1 MNITLDD
8 LINDF
13 PNEENT
19 IIKLLYYEA
28 KNYEQQNRHTLQLLD
43 KSRTQVLEQQVVID
57 GLNSALAETTRQ
69 YEGLQSDN
77 SVNNIESYKRT
88 INSLNDQINSLR
100 EMEQAYENEIISVN
114 AANATLKSRLDDLEI
129 EYQGLSVKYDSLMQN
144 SILPMETVQ

>member
-69 YEGLQSDN
+69 YEGLQSAN

-129 EYQGLSVKYDSLMQN
+129 EYQSLSVKYDSLMQN

>member
-28 KNYEQQNRHTLQLLD
+28 KNYEQQNRHTFQLLD
-43 KSRTQVLEQQVVID
+43 KSRTQALEQQVVID

-69 YEGLQSDN
+69 YEALQSAN
-77 SVNNIESYKRT
+77 SVNDIESYKRI

-100 EMEQAYENEIISVN
+100 EMEQAYETEIISVN
-114 AANATLKSRLDDLEI
+114 ATNATLKSRLDDLEI

-144 SILPMETVQ
+144 SILPMEAV

>member
-28 KNYEQQNRHTLQLLD
+28 KNYEQQNRHTFQLLD

>member
-28 KNYEQQNRHTLQLLD
+28 KNYEQQNRHTFQLLD

-69 YEGLQSDN
+69 YEALQSAN
-77 SVNNIESYKRT
+77 SVNDIESYKRI

-114 AANATLKSRLDDLEI
+114 ATNATLKSRLDDLEI

-144 SILPMETVQ
+144 SILPMEAVQ